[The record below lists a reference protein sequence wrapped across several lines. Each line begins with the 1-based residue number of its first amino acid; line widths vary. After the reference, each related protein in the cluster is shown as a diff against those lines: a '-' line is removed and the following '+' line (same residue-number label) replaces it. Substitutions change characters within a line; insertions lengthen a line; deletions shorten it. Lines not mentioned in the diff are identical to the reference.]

1 MTVRLTSGPIPLNA
15 PPDKIMHAN
24 AAIIGVGQSAY
35 TRQPQPGQSTH
46 TFIRDAV
53 VAALADAEIDPGEVD
68 GMAVASFSL
77 APDAAIDL
85 AWKLGLSLR
94 WLVQDTNG
102 GSSAMNMLG
111 HALRAVETG
120 AASVI
125 LVAGGDATGLGG
137 YAKVAANFNVVTQ
150 LHLAPLGHG
159 GPNGV
164 YALVTSRQM
173 KTYGLQKSDYGHL
186 AIAQRAWAAH
196 NPYAVYR
203 APMTMEDYLAA
214 PLVADP
220 LSRYDCVPVVAG
232 AQAIV
237 VANPDR
243 CPRGRAGV
251 RVRAH
256 RASFNYDNQEGDGL
270 QTGITTFAGELWR
283 AAGVDPG
290 DIDVAS
296 IYDDYPTMV
305 LAAQR
310 SRHDPGQRSRALRAP
325 RHRRAT
331 VSPQHLGWD
340 ALRRPAWRTRGRTKR
355 NLGSGAAIAAS
366 RRRAASRG
374 RKARGDDRIWHDAIS
389 LWGHRRGRRV
399 GAGGMNR
406 GVAIWRC
413 VKCRT
418 GFFPQRLLCAR
429 CHGATFE
436 EDRVYEAVVEEISTI
451 RHMLGQTDWQ
461 PRRIASVRTSD
472 GQRLTVGLTDESE
485 PGTVIELFEESAAP
499 FGAAKK

>member
-15 PPDKIMHAN
+15 LSGKIMLTN

-35 TRQPQPGQSTH
+35 TRRLQPGQSTH

-53 VAALADAEIDPGEVD
+53 VAALKDAEIDPREVD

-77 APDAAIDL
+77 APDAAVDL

-125 LVAGGDATGLGG
+125 LVTGGDATGLGG
-137 YAKVAANFNVVTQ
+137 YAKVAANFNTVTQ
-150 LHLAPLGHG
+150 LHLALLGHG

-173 KTYGLQKSDYGHL
+173 KTDGFPKSHYGHL
-186 AIAQRAWAAH
+186 AIAQPPWAAD
-196 NPYAVYR
+196 NPHALYR
-203 APMTMEDYLAA
+203 APMTMEAYLAA

-237 VANPDR
+237 IARPDR
-243 CPRGRAGV
+243 CPRGRAAV

-270 QTGITTFAGELWR
+270 QTGISTFAGELWR
-283 AAGVDPG
+283 GRGGGPG
-290 DIDVAS
+290 GIGVAS
-296 IYDDYPTMV
+296 VCDGLPTLV
-305 LAAQR
+305 AAAPHDSGTVPSSELARFARRDIGERRFPLNTWGGMLSAGQ
-310 SRHDPGQRSRALRAP
+310 PGGP
-325 RHRRAT
+325 
-331 VSPQHLGWD
+331 
-340 ALRRPAWRTRGRTKR
+340 
-355 NLGSGAAIAAS
+355 
-366 RRRAASRG
+366 
-374 RKARGDDRIWHDAIS
+374 
-389 LWGHRRGRRV
+389 
-399 GAGGMNR
+399 AGGLN
-406 GVAIWRC
+406 GIS
-413 VKCRT
+413 
-418 GFFPQRLLCAR
+418 
-429 CHGATFE
+429 
-436 EDRVYEAVVEEISTI
+436 EA
-451 RHMLGQTDWQ
+451 
-461 PRRIASVRTSD
+461 
-472 GQRLTVGLTDESE
+472 
-485 PGTVIELFEESAAP
+485 
-499 FGAAKK
+499 